1 MSRRKENICGNEK
14 SRAALSQTDES
25 AAGLVQERSTQWP
38 EHVMGAKYVRLLEK
52 QLRSLRDENLHGNR
66 ELFLDDVFVVY
77 LLAFFNPVVRSLRT
91 VEDLSQ
97 TRQAQP
103 MVEFCDRRK

>member
-1 MSRRKENICGNEK
+1 
-14 SRAALSQTDES
+14 
-25 AAGLVQERSTQWP
+25 
-38 EHVMGAKYVRLLEK
+38 MGAKYVRLLEK